1 MITPRSQSKQQ
12 VLIQTKMFFKYL
24 MLCLVLV
31 LQLAHCIPARKYEF
45 IPARCNNY
53 PGVEA
58 QIGGP
63 LSLCSF
69 PPKYETPDNEDIRAV
84 IKHIQGLNL
93 N

>member
-1 MITPRSQSKQQ
+1 MIKRTSQSKQQ
-12 VLIQTKMFFKYL
+12 ILIEKMFLKYL
-24 MLCLVLV
+24 MVCLVLV
-31 LQLAHCIPARKYEF
+31 FQLAHCIPARKYEF
-45 IPARCNNY
+45 IPARCNDY

-69 PPKYETPDNEDIRAV
+69 PPKYETPDNEDIQAV
-84 IKHIQGLNL
+84 IEHIQGLNL